1 MAPPTLELGARS
13 RPTQRT
19 LSWSHAL
26 GPARDG
32 GDAGARDLG
41 QTKLCHDRDEL
52 LDLGAA
58 SCNLEYEMLRGGV
71 DHAGAKD
78 AGEPQGLDSLL
89 AGAHNLDK
97 RELPLQRLTGHRQIE
112 HAVHVDQPFELVFDL
127 SQDHWRAGGDDREA
141 REMLL
146 VLCLGHRQAVD
157 VVAATREQPGD
168 ARQYAR
174 LVVDQN

>member
-26 GPARDG
+26 GAARDG

-58 SCNLEYEMLRGGV
+58 SRDLEHEMFRRGV
-71 DHAGAKD
+71 DDAGAKD
-78 AGEPQGLDSLL
+78 SGKPQGLDTLL
-89 AGAHNLDK
+89 AGAHNLDQ
-97 RELPLQRLTGHRQIE
+97 RELPL
-112 HAVHVDQPFELVFDL
+112 
-127 SQDHWRAGGDDREA
+127 
-141 REMLL
+141 
-146 VLCLGHRQAVD
+146 
-157 VVAATREQPGD
+157 
-168 ARQYAR
+168 
-174 LVVDQN
+174 